1 MERQCEESGMTYR
14 EAYEQGVKELKGHG
28 VPDAD
33 LDAFYLLE
41 HASGGRLSRAK
52 YLACR
57 EDPIDGTLFGS
68 YLALLALRG
77 KRIPLQQITG
87 SQESGSVYRI
97 RLHYHQPEE
106 TVSGDPGICLRAFR

>member
-52 YLACR
+52 YLASANRLSALTGFPVMDEWVDLQQVGLTTVKTSGRFSDFCYTLPSCLEYECR
-57 EDPIDGTLFGS
+57 LDGVDDDWHTLF
-68 YLALLALRG
+68 
-77 KRIPLQQITG
+77 
-87 SQESGSVYRI
+87 
-97 RLHYHQPEE
+97 
-106 TVSGDPGICLRAFR
+106 